1 MRRDEFESIL
11 EVLREF
17 ERSDLELALSGNER
31 QVGLIREEY
40 EEACL
45 TFHRKLARLRESA
58 VGIAEERRRL
68 TGTEIPYAR
77 QEFRLLGNGSP
88 AAKLL
93 LATKLRRLADKVD
106 VLDERL
112 EAKVRQIRLSA
123 RSLVYL
129 EKSVNGVGEGYA
141 LIEMSLAV
149 LDFMEANGID
159 PGDVRLADR
168 RKLEVAFEVD

>member
-1 MRRDEFESIL
+1 MRREEFESIL
-11 EVLREF
+11 EILREF
-17 ERSDLELALSGNER
+17 DRHDLELALDGNER

-58 VGIAEERRRL
+58 VGLAEERRRL

-93 LATKLRRLADKVD
+93 VATKLRRLADKVD
-106 VLDERL
+106 VLDERIA
-112 EAKVRQIRLSA
+112 AKVRQIRLSA

-129 EKSVNGVGEGYA
+129 EKSVNGVGEGYN
-141 LIEMSLAV
+141 LIQLSLAV
-149 LDFMEANGID
+149 LDEMESAGID
-159 PGDVRLADR
+159 PEDVRLADR
-168 RKLEVAFEVD
+168 RRLEVAFEVD